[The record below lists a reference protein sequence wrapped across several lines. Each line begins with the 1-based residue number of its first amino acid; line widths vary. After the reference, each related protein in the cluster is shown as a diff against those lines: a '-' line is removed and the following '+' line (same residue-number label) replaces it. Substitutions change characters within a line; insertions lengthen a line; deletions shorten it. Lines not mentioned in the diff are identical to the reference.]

1 MVHKLAIGT
10 VQFGLNYGIS
20 NSTGKVAES
29 EISEIL
35 NVAFLNGIQT
45 IDTAEG
51 YGNSESVLGQN
62 KLSEFN
68 IVSKFCANQSGKCN
82 LEKSL
87 SNSLANLNLDSI
99 YGYLAHSASLLLN
112 EKQIWEQLKSEK
124 EKGRIGKIGYSIY
137 TVEELELLLENDFI
151 PDLIQF
157 QYNILDRRFEP
168 WFRFLKELGVEI
180 HTRSCFLQGLF
191 FLKDLPS
198 FFDEIAPYVQI
209 LKRQYPTEEKL
220 ASFLMSFCLQSSFVD
235 KVVIGVQSEHQLKAN
250 LKSIVHCEH
259 NYEFPDPP
267 VMNDLN
273 LLLPYNWKIN

>member
-1 MVHKLAIGT
+1 MVNKLAIGT

-29 EISEIL
+29 ESTEIL
-35 NVAFLNGIQT
+35 NLALLNGIET

-62 KLSEFN
+62 SLDEFN
-68 IVSKFCANQSGKCN
+68 IVSKFSANQSGKCN
-82 LEKSL
+82 LESSLTKSL
-87 SNSLANLNLDSI
+87 SNLRVTSI

-112 EKQIWEQLKSEK
+112 DKHIWEQLKIERD
-124 EKGRIGKIGYSIY
+124 KGRVRKIGYSIY

-168 WFRFLKELGVEI
+168 WFKILKERGVEI

-198 FFDEIAPYVQI
+198 FFDEVAPFIQM
-209 LKRQYPTEEKL
+209 LKKQYPTDEKL
-220 ASFLMSFCLQSSFVD
+220 ASFLMSFCLESAFVD
-235 KVVIGVQSEHQLKAN
+235 KVVIGVQSAHQLQIN
-250 LKSIVHCEH
+250 LNSILDNKHL
-259 NYEFPDPP
+259 YKFPNSP
-267 VMNDLN
+267 VIDNLN
-273 LLLPYNWKIN
+273 ILLPYHWKIN